1 VSAPEGAPPELPRRV
16 DVCVVGAGFAGLRI
30 AAALEEAGADYVV
43 LDKGRSPGGRAA
55 TRRIS
60 EARVDHGIPWLT
72 RTGRPSG
79 GLSDELIDRLRDD
92 GLIERTY
99 VAGSVGDAWSCPEG
113 INRIAKH
120 LAEGLRV
127 MYSQRVEWVE
137 PPRPGGRGGAASVS
151 IRVAGPDGTKSELRA
166 GHLVVTAPVPQALE
180 MAPFLAGQIGD
191 PDPTTIY
198 EKAVL
203 GLARLR
209 HSGDI
214 PDEVLF
220 ENPADGIESVIME
233 SAKFP
238 DRPPSLTIRCDPAA
252 SDELFDRDDESAWQW
267 MAERVAD
274 LPFLAGE
281 PEERQVKRW
290 RYSRPARP
298 VAAPFV
304 TLEFPGGSDGESAT
318 ISACGDGFDSTA
330 VTGIAPETGLEAALA
345 SAQALLDRR
354 PW

>member
-1 VSAPEGAPPELPRRV
+1 MSTPERV
-16 DVCVVGAGFAGLRI
+16 DFCVIGAGFAGLRV

-72 RTGRPSG
+72 RTG
-79 GLSDELIDRLRDD
+79 GLSDGLIDRLREE
-92 GLIERTY
+92 GLIERIY
-99 VAGSVGDAWSCPEG
+99 VGGSVGDAWSCPEG
-113 INRIAKH
+113 VNRIAKH
-120 LAEGLRV
+120 LAAGLNV
-127 MYSQRVEWVE
+127 LYSHRVEWIE
-137 PPRPGGRGGAASVS
+137 PPRPGGRGRAGSVS
-151 IRVAGPDGTKSELRA
+151 IRVEGPDGEKSEMRTR
-166 GHLVVTAPVPQALE
+166 HLVITAPVPQAVE
-180 MAPFLAGQIGD
+180 MAPFLAGQLGD
-191 PDPTTIY
+191 PDLATIY

-214 PDEVLF
+214 PDQALF
-220 ENPADGIESVIME
+220 ENPAEGIESVILE

-238 DRPPSLTIRCDPAA
+238 DRPPSATIRCDPQA
-252 SDELFDRDDESAWQW
+252 SDELFDEDDEATWQW
-267 MAERVAD
+267 MAERVSG

-298 VAAPFV
+298 VAAPFL
-304 TLEFPGGSDGESAT
+304 TLAFPGGGGSGGGAATAT
-318 ISACGDGFDSTA
+318 ISACGDGFDAIPERGNAMKTA
-330 VTGIAPETGLEAALA
+330 LEAALS